1 MNKEVR
7 KNREFTKNVEEQ
19 TGNIMRKSRGINIKT
34 IKKKKKAADVKMSTV
49 SLQGKYQQKSILNSP
64 RQKLFSVK

>member
-1 MNKEVR
+1 MNKQVR
-7 KNREFTKNVEEQ
+7 KNREFTKTVEEQ

-34 IKKKKKAADVKMSTV
+34 IKKKAADVKMSTV
-49 SLQGKYQQKSILNSP
+49 SLQGKYQQKSILNSL